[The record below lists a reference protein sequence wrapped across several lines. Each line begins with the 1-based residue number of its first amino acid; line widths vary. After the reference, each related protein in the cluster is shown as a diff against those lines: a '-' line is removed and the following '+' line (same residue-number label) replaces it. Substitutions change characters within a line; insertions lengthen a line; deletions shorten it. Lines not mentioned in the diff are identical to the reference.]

1 MKLKKIAVAVA
12 IVSLSG
18 LALGAC
24 GAKKTSDNSKD
35 VIEGNAADLSK
46 NAVDEKT
53 KVVDG
58 KEVKEYTMSDGNVI
72 QIPADGQGGDDAP
85 TDDSISDK

>member
-1 MKLKKIAVAVA
+1 MKLKSIATA
-12 IVSLSG
+12 IAILSLSG

-24 GAKKTSDNSKD
+24 GTKKTSDNSKD
-35 VIEGNAADLSK
+35 VIEGNVSDLTK

-72 QIPADGQGGDDAP
+72 QIPTDGEAGDDTP
-85 TDDSISDK
+85 TDDSKSEE